1 MLQQEQKNGNKQQQ
15 DNIMAILSKKEFS
28 ALAGIKSNQL
38 SVHIDRGQVLVREDG
53 QIDTF
58 EDKNILF
65 IEKRK
70 SKSQSMQDAEP
81 SPFVQPSPKQRAK
94 SYEEIESEGED
105 ADEDS
110 NGIPSLTTSERKK
123 KHLETIKIA
132 QEIELLKLREEKLKG
147 IVVPSELIKPL
158 FLQHNQSIVSE
169 FKNTADEIIRT
180 IGKRKSLNANE
191 MAEIKGE
198 LVKIINVSIG
208 KATKA
213 SVKAVDII
221 INDFSD
227 TRGKGERK
235 N

>member
-1 MLQQEQKNGNKQQQ
+1 
-15 DNIMAILSKKEFS
+15 MARLNKKEFGE
-28 ALAGIKSNQL
+28 LCGIGVNNVTTYSL
-38 SVHIDRGQVLVREDG
+38 RGKIVIGKDG
-53 QIDTF
+53 FIDTTN
-58 EDKNILF
+58 ETNQLF

-70 SKSQSMQDAEP
+70 SKKDSPTEPASKQSVKA
-81 SPFVQPSPKQRAK
+81 RAK
-94 SYEEIESEGED
+94 TYEEIEGED
-105 ADEDS
+105 ISEDSDEDS
-110 NGIPSLTTSERKK
+110 MGIPSLTTSERKK

-132 QEIELLKLREEKLKG
+132 KEIDLLNLREEKLKG

-169 FKNTADEIIRT
+169 FKNTADEIIRA

-213 SVKAVDII
+213 SVKSVDII

>member
-1 MLQQEQKNGNKQQQ
+1 
-15 DNIMAILSKKEFS
+15 MARLTKKEFGE
-28 ALAGIKSNQL
+28 LCGIAEKNVYTYIQ
-38 SVHIDRGQVLVREDG
+38 RGNVLMGDDG
-53 QIDTF
+53 YIDTNA
-58 EDKNILF
+58 DKNVL
-65 IEKRK
+65 
-70 SKSQSMQDAEP
+70 
-81 SPFVQPSPKQRAK
+81 FVQKRQSKKSINEVAAAQQLPKYAQKSK
-94 SYEEIESEGED
+94 SYEEIENEGED
-105 ADEDS
+105 SDEDS

-169 FKNTADEIIRT
+169 FKNTADEIIRA

>member
-1 MLQQEQKNGNKQQQ
+1 
-15 DNIMAILSKKEFS
+15 MARLNKKEFGE
-28 ALAGIKSNQL
+28 LCGIGVNNVTTYSL
-38 SVHIDRGQVLVREDG
+38 RGKIVIGKDG
-53 QIDTF
+53 FIDTTN
-58 EDKNILF
+58 ETNQLF

-70 SKSQSMQDAEP
+70 SKKDSPSEP
-81 SPFVQPSPKQRAK
+81 ASKTAAKPRAK
-94 SYEEIESEGED
+94 TYEEIEGESEGED
-105 ADEDS
+105 SDEDS
-110 NGIPSLTTSERKK
+110 TGIPSLTTSERKK

-132 QEIELLKLREEKLKG
+132 KEIDLLNLREEKLKG

-169 FKNTADEIIRT
+169 FKNTADEIIRA
-180 IGKRKSLNANE
+180 IAKRKSLNANE
-191 MAEIKGE
+191 IAEIKGE

-213 SVKAVDII
+213 SVRSVDII